1 MISTASIRI
10 SSGKLVN
17 FQLGAVVGIQLPT
30 TGCSG
35 HLLLTCLVCRSNRAP
50 ALINLPECVYLG
62 V

>member
-1 MISTASIRI
+1 MPFGAVSTASIRI

-35 HLLLTCLVCRSNRAP
+35 HLLLTCLVCRSNGLR
-50 ALINLPECVYLG
+50 L
-62 V
+62 